1 MSPGAH
7 TWPCPSVGAPAV
19 PAMPPFSTPPFASR
33 LLSTCSNS
41 KSAAHADVH
50 PAKEMPVFSFG
61 QQPFPGRSS
70 LFTLPC
76 WGQGRAWQW
85 TCPDKGHSEMSPSG
99 QGCRETARA
108 VLEKE
113 QETMTIDQSLQPFL
127 GEFGCFLGPVLIF
140 PGLTS
145 SSSRIC
151 SAGSNCYLK
160 PGPDQA
166 FGHLWRACK
175 LTRHQNR
182 AF

>member
-19 PAMPPFSTPPFASR
+19 PAMPPFSTLPCASR

-76 WGQGRAWQW
+76 WGQGRAWQGTW
-85 TCPDKGHSEMSPSG
+85 PDKGHSEMSSSG
-99 QGCRETARA
+99 QGCQETARA
-108 VLEKE
+108 VPEE
-113 QETMTIDQSLQPFL
+113 QETMTIGRSLQPFL
-127 GEFGCFLGPVLIF
+127 GEFGCFSGPVLIF

-145 SSSRIC
+145 VIQPDLQC
-151 SAGSNCYLK
+151 WLK
-160 PGPDQA
+160 LLLETRARPGIWAPLA
-166 FGHLWRACK
+166 SL
-175 LTRHQNR
+175 
-182 AF
+182 